1 MSAEVGRSTKLE
13 KENKIMKRTLEHI
26 EENKEE
32 IEVEEG
38 KEFECE
44 YTKKVWGLLD
54 KYKRTSASEFKW
66 KKSISV

>member
-1 MSAEVGRSTKLE
+1 
-13 KENKIMKRTLEHI
+13 MKRTLEHI

-44 YTKKVWGLLD
+44 YTKKAWGLLD
-54 KYKRTSASEFKW
+54 KNKRTSVSEFK
-66 KKSISV
+66 